1 MSSKVPPS
9 PYLCGVTA
17 LVAHEPMD
25 VMDIDAEIL
34 ARVRAAKAWDP
45 SARLEDFQIRATAD
59 GYVLT
64 NLKAGYSQFIFDG
77 SGILDDLTQVFPSI
91 CFREFAREASE
102 TRKSSGL
109 IITI

>member
-1 MSSKVPPS
+1 
-9 PYLCGVTA
+9 
-17 LVAHEPMD
+17 
-25 VMDIDAEIL
+25 MDIDDEII

-45 SARLEDFQIRATAD
+45 GAKLEDFQIRATAD

-77 SGILDDLTQVFPSI
+77 SSILDDLTQVFPSI
-91 CFREFAREASE
+91 CFREFAREARQ
-102 TRKSSGL
+102 TGKSSGS